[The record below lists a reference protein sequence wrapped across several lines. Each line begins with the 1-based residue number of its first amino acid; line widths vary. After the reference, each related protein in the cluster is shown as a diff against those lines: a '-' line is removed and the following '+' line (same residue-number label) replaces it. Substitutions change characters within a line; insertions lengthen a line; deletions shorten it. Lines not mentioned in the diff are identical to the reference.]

1 MFFDYKKYESA
12 WTLDIQCASEV
23 VEIVAASGK
32 TPRIAVVYKGAEP
45 VIQVYQ
51 NVISF
56 LEAPADLQA
65 PYPANQPLPA
75 NYQPTPA
82 ERLETDILQ
91 GMNRPKR
98 HLRIGIS
105 GPVNLRVRDVS
116 VDAGVSLEQVR
127 IHQSFHVYEGRR
139 IYAQSEREIQLFDA
153 RELEFD
159 IAGSSKLN
167 LLYATDCRVQ
177 GTLHD
182 KAQAFFAGN
191 FLRGFDVADED
202 PGTQYQIRGK
212 FPINTEQGLFSSKS
226 GFVAK

>member
-1 MFFDYKKYESA
+1 MFFDYNKHKSA

-23 VEIVAASGK
+23 VEIVAATGK

-65 PYPANQPLPA
+65 PYPANQSLPA

-116 VDAGVSLEQVR
+116 VDAGVSLEKVS
-127 IHQSFHVYEGRR
+127 IHQTFHVYEAQR
-139 IYAQSEREIQLFDA
+139 IYAQNKHKIQLFDA

-159 IAGSSKLN
+159 IAGSSQLN
-167 LLYATDCRVQ
+167 ILYATDCRVK
-177 GTLHD
+177 GTLND
-182 KAQAFFAGN
+182 QAQAFFAGN
-191 FLRGFDVADED
+191 FMRGLDIEEK
-202 PGTQYQIRGK
+202 GSRTQYQVRGK
-212 FPINTEQGLFSSKS
+212 FPVNTEQGLFSSKS
-226 GFVAK
+226 GFVVK